1 MVSKQV
7 GWMGFFMLLVVVLAF
22 AFITIGMNS
31 QNAVQERGQNPQD
44 DTELQGV
51 TDYNEKAT
59 GQAGWLDMMFFRILA
74 IAIVIIMA
82 LIGIG
87 MLVNT
92 VGRTWRRLRGGSR
105 GTGT

>member
-1 MVSKQV
+1 MSNKI

-22 AFITIGMNS
+22 AFIVIGMNS
-31 QNAVQERGQNPQD
+31 QNAVQDRGQNPQD

-59 GQAGWLDMMFFRILA
+59 GQAGLFDMMFFQILA

-87 MLVNT
+87 ILVNT